1 MYKMIAHIKTQVSDS
16 LSPIAKQLIK
26 DAHVTTKKSCTG
38 DGAGLNHGNS
48 SEKIMTCFLSCLM
61 PNKFQKFN
69 SDESDFKICDI
80 PLSYK
85 HISGRS
91 TIALDWSKNETQTQ
105 RKYFQCHI
113 MIYVE
118 KTSQWWKRGPK
129 KTFNDIDYT
138 QTIETGLYFIDK
150 NDCINI
156 EFVQNNKSN
165 TIISNIHLYNMLI
178 TSKNK
183 NNFIEFPGNDSGL
196 FLDEHPIKGLVP
208 SDTLIKN
215 KDARSIYDKL

>member
-1 MYKMIAHIKTQVSDS
+1 MIAHIKTQVSDS
-16 LSPIAKQLIK
+16 LSPVAKQLIK

-48 SEKIMTCFLSCLM
+48 SEKIMTCFLSRLM
-61 PNKFQKFN
+61 PETFQKFN
-69 SDESDFKICDI
+69 SDESDFKICDT

-91 TIALDWSKNETQTQ
+91 TIALDWSKNELQSQ
-105 RKYFQCHI
+105 RKYFQCDI

-118 KTSQWWKRGPK
+118 KTQQWWKSGPK
-129 KTFNDIDYT
+129 ISFNDIDYT
-138 QTIETGLYFIDK
+138 QTIETGLYFIDR
-150 NDCINI
+150 NDCIDI

-183 NNFIEFPGNDSGL
+183 NNFIHFPDNDSG
-196 FLDEHPIKGLVP
+196 FFIEEHGIKGLVP
-208 SDTLIKN
+208 SDVLKN
-215 KDARSIYDKL
+215 NNDASAIYDKL

>member
-1 MYKMIAHIKTQVSDS
+1 MIAHIKTQVSDS
-16 LSPIAKQLIK
+16 LSPTAKQLIK

-48 SEKIMTCFLSCLM
+48 SEKIMTCFLSSLM
-61 PNKFQKFN
+61 PNTFQKFN
-69 SDESDFKICDI
+69 SDESDFKISDI

-91 TIALDWSKNETQTQ
+91 TIALDWSKNESQSQ
-105 RKYFQCHI
+105 RKYFQCDI

-129 KTFNDIDYT
+129 KTLNDIDYT

-150 NDCINI
+150 NDCSHI

-165 TIISNIHLYNMLI
+165 TIISNVHLYNMLI

-183 NNFIEFPGNDSGL
+183 NKFIEFPDNDSGL
-196 FLDEHPIKGLVP
+196 FIEEHPIKGLIP
-208 SDTLIKN
+208 SNTLKSNNDAYIIYN
-215 KDARSIYDKL
+215 KL